1 MMGGMGGGHM
11 GGGMWHLRENM
22 SIDKDDLGRAY
33 NHKVAIRLLAYVRP
47 FWRRL
52 SLIMVAVLVY
62 TLTIVSMP
70 WLIGRAL
77 AYVDK
82 GDLEG
87 MNLIVLAFMAIAL
100 LQFGSQYIHMRVMAF
115 VGQRMLLR
123 LRIDLFKHLQRL
135 SMSFYDRNETGR
147 VMSRVQNDVQQLQE
161 LVSLVVSTLADVV
174 SLTGIIIVMVLINPR
189 LALITLTVV
198 PLLILVLA
206 VWQRY
211 ARSAFLRARL
221 AISGVN
227 AGLQEN
233 ISGVRVVQSL
243 NRQEANI
250 ERFDTANSE
259 NMSANLQATRLQ
271 AVLFPSV
278 EMLTAMG
285 LALVVYFGGTMV
297 IDGSL
302 EDASVLLAFAL
313 FIQRFFDP
321 VRNLTM
327 QYGQLQRAM
336 ASGSRIFELL
346 DMEPEVAD
354 RSDAVEL
361 PKVKGEVRYEG
372 VGFRY
377 VEDVPVLED
386 VELHVAPGETV
397 AIVGPTGAGKTT
409 LVALL
414 QRLYDVTE
422 GRITIDGND
431 IRDVSMKSLA
441 SQIKVVHQDPYLFSQ
456 TIAEN
461 IRYNNLDATDEQ
473 VEAAA
478 KAVGAHDFISK
489 LELGYDTPLNE
500 RGTNL
505 SIGQRQ
511 LISFAR
517 ALAAGPQILILDEA
531 TANID
536 TETEQLIQRALEELL
551 KDRTALVIAHRLS
564 TVRNADRIVV
574 MDKGR
579 IVEQG
584 KHDELMALNG
594 LYAKLS
600 SFSNNE
606 AERQPVAADGA
617 HDGRRGMWGH
627 GGGGPGGR
635 WANMSPE
642 EHQEMMERRRGN
654 GGGPDGR
661 GADLTPEQR
670 KAMMERRRNRDHSS

>member
-1 MMGGMGGGHM
+1 MMGGMGGGGRM
-11 GGGMWHLRENM
+11 GGGMGHLQEAM
-22 SIDKDDLGRAY
+22 AIDKDDLGRAY
-33 NHKVAIRLLAYVRP
+33 NHKVVVRLLAYVRP

-70 WLIGRAL
+70 LLISRAIGT
-77 AYVDK
+77 YVKTD
-82 GDLEG
+82 DLEG
-87 MNLIVLAFMAIAL
+87 LNLIVLALLAIAL
-100 LQFGSQYIHMRVMAF
+100 LQLGSQYIHMRMMAF

-123 LRIDLFKHLQRL
+123 LRVDLFKHLQRL

-161 LVSLVVSTLADVV
+161 LVSMVVSTLADVV
-174 SLTGIIIVMVLINPR
+174 SLTGIVGFMIYMNPR

-198 PLLILVLA
+198 PLLILVLV

-211 ARSAFLRARL
+211 ARTAFLRARL

-227 AGLQEN
+227 SGLQEN

-250 ERFDTANSE
+250 ERFDTANFE

-271 AVLFPSV
+271 ALLFPSV

-285 LALVVYFGGTMV
+285 LALVVYFGGIMV
-297 IDGSL
+297 IEGSL
-302 EDASVLLAFAL
+302 EDPTVLLAFAL

-321 VRNLTM
+321 IRNLTM

-336 ASGSRIFELL
+336 VSGSRIFELL
-346 DMEPEVAD
+346 DMKPEVAD
-354 RSDAVEL
+354 SPNAVEL
-361 PKVKGEVRYEG
+361 FKAEGEVRYEG

-377 VEDVPVLED
+377 TDDVPVLQD
-386 VELHVAPGETV
+386 IDLHIAPGETV

-422 GRITIDGND
+422 GRIAIDGND
-431 IRDVSMKSLA
+431 VRDISLKSLA

-456 TIAEN
+456 TVAEN
-461 IRYNNLDATDEQ
+461 IRYNTLDATEDRI
-473 VEAAA
+473 ASAA
-478 KAVGAHDFISK
+478 KAVGAHDFITN
-489 LELGYDTPLNE
+489 LERGYDTPLNE
-500 RGTNL
+500 RAFNL
-505 SIGQRQ
+505 SVGQRQ

-517 ALAAGPQILILDEA
+517 ALAADPQILILDEA

-551 KDRTALVIAHRLS
+551 KGRTAVIIAHRLS
-564 TVRNADRIVV
+564 TVRNADRIIV

-584 KHDELMALNG
+584 KHDELIALDG
-594 LYAKLS
+594 LYARLS
-600 SFSNNE
+600 SFSDSN
-606 AERQPVAADGA
+606 AERQPG
-617 HDGRRGMWGH
+617 GNGSGNGLRGMQR
-627 GGGGPGGR
+627 GGGPGGR
-635 WANMSPE
+635 WAHLSPD
-642 EHQEMMERRRGN
+642 ER
-654 GGGPDGR
+654 
-661 GADLTPEQR
+661 E
-670 KAMMERRRNRDHSS
+670 AMMERRQNRDHP